1 MLRNKKGLTVLE
13 VMITLFVIGIVL
25 SMVVGIV
32 TFFASFYQGE
42 NTTINRQKNIQIL
55 LTSLERDVRFSDQT
69 INFSGTC
76 YIIGTVSTQEYCYDT
91 STKRVTRN
99 GAVLANEI
107 ESFTLTTDT
116 NGTRINVAVLTT
128 NDSRGQNLQA
138 TYTIY
143 LRQGT
148 N

>member
-42 NTTINRQKNIQIL
+42 NTTINRQENIQFL